1 MVQKIRRKQ
10 TGILEGH
17 PLGVA
22 LRAVLLAGVVITP
35 LLLGVTMGNYR
46 ILFGYRLAL
55 AAVFVLT
62 VFASHTRQ
70 LRRVSPGFL
79 FWILIAAAVMGLVQM
94 LPLPLG
100 VARFFAP
107 TTTGLLEA
115 VWPGVVDASARRYS
129 IAPDLPWAAS
139 WVAWWLSAAGIYWLG
154 RLLFSS
160 GRRSMALVRVLSL
173 SAVLVVI
180 VGLLHL
186 LAGAQR
192 LWGVAEWN
200 HIGGMYGFSSVLRNN
215 NQLGSYLAVGSLG
228 FAGLALYNRSL
239 IHRSRM
245 YFLGALLLGFF
256 AVIANS
262 RGVIVVL
269 GAMLPVLWW
278 IDHRG
283 SGGTNPGSRET
294 ASLWWFMI
302 PLAVMLAGFWY
313 AAPLLIPDFAG
324 AVEARG
330 VGKFDLWIPALPLL
344 LRQGLLGIGLGSY
357 PFLYFQF
364 ADTRPLGFAQT
375 PECMPMDWALS
386 LGLPLG
392 IAITGGIAFFIVKA
406 LWQREKL
413 WRRVG
418 GMLLLFMI
426 IHNLV
431 DYNLTLGAVQLP
443 FFLLLGA
450 LSAPGRNDGSD
461 TGHRGQSRILK
472 PGWVFGILAGLLV
485 LTGGYAVSYSQS
497 ADWHRMH
504 RLASMDIP
512 EQEFDRLAQPLLLRH
527 GLDGYLYE
535 LMASRYLKPRDP
547 VALQQRAD
555 LLNRALM
562 LRPNHPETHRR
573 LALTYLRMGRKDMA
587 FFHFARAFEYA
598 GRLPEPQ
605 DRAFRENLISTEL
618 KRLHFSP
625 EQLWTM
631 LPHQRKWTEQLLRS
645 AINEPRYRAGADAL
659 LADAKKV
666 YGDQSFIALQ
676 AATLA
681 RLRKDTVAQKEH
693 LDRAMA
699 LARAA
704 GDAGDI
710 ARAAYGLALYYYHL
724 KEFDKARPL
733 FETAVASIGN
743 DAGPWTMYI
752 RMLIDEGHFDA
763 AREIARR
770 GFATFP
776 NRYWYGLVLGDIDR
790 ARGEVVRALQH
801 YDRALMSARNNK
813 EKAAMCLRAAGAAL
827 EVDLLLDAQTWVN
840 HLKGIDPHDPMV
852 QKLQDRIDQREATPL
867 PQPTP

>member
-1 MVQKIRRKQ
+1 MAHKIRRKQ
-10 TGILEGH
+10 TGIFEGH

-22 LRAVLLAGVVITP
+22 LRTTLLTGVVVTP
-35 LLLGVTMGNYR
+35 LLLGVTMGNYG
-46 ILFGYRLAL
+46 ILFGYRVAL
-55 AAVFVLT
+55 AAVFVL
-62 VFASHTRQ
+62 AAMAGYTRQ
-70 LRRVSPGFL
+70 LRRVTPGFL
-79 FWILIAAAVMGLVQM
+79 FWILIAAAVMGLLQM

-107 TTTGLLEA
+107 TTTGLLDA

-129 IAPDLPWAAS
+129 IAPDAPWAAS

-154 RLLFSS
+154 RLLFSG
-160 GRRSMALVRVLSL
+160 GRRTMALVRILSL
-173 SAVLVVI
+173 SAMLVVV

-192 LWGVAEWN
+192 LWGVAEWS
-200 HIGGMYGFSSVLRNN
+200 HFGGAYGFSSVLRNN
-215 NQLGSYLAVGSLG
+215 NQLGSYLAAGSLG

-239 IHRSRM
+239 IHRSHM
-245 YFLGALLLGFF
+245 YILGALLLGFF

-283 SGGTNPGSRET
+283 GGHAGPGSRET

-324 AVEARG
+324 AVAARG

-344 LRQGLLGIGLGSY
+344 LRQGLTGIGLGTY

-375 PECMPMDWALS
+375 PECMPVDWALS

-392 IAITGGIAFFIVKA
+392 LAVAGAIGYIVFRA

-413 WRRVG
+413 WRRIG
-418 GMLLLFMI
+418 GMLLLFLM

-450 LSAPGRNDGSD
+450 LSVPGRGKTSATGNGSAA
-461 TGHRGQSRILK
+461 RIAK
-472 PGWVFGILAGLLV
+472 PTAVFGIMAVVLL
-485 LTGGYAVSYSQS
+485 LTGGYAVTYSQS
-497 ADWHRMH
+497 ADWHRMYRFSSMDMPEKEFH
-504 RLASMDIP
+504 RLT
-512 EQEFDRLAQPLLLRH
+512 QPLLLRH

-547 VALQQRAD
+547 EALQQRAD
-555 LLNRALM
+555 LLNRALI

-573 LALTYLRMGRKDMA
+573 LALTYLRMGKNDLA
-587 FFHFARAFEYA
+587 FFHFARAFEFA

-605 DRAFRENLISTEL
+605 GREFRENLISTEL
-618 KRLHFSP
+618 QKLHFSP
-625 EQLWTM
+625 EQLWSM

-645 AINEPRYRAGADAL
+645 AISEPRYRSGADAL
-659 LADAKKV
+659 LENAKKV
-666 YGDQSFIALQ
+666 YGDQAFIELQ
-676 AATLA
+676 AALLA
-681 RLRKDTVAQKEH
+681 RLRNDVPAQKEH
-693 LDRAMA
+693 LDHAMA
-699 LARAA
+699 LAQAA
-704 GDAGDI
+704 GDPRDT

-724 KEFDKARPL
+724 KQFDKARPL

-752 RMLIDEGHFDA
+752 RMLIDQGHYDA
-763 AREIARR
+763 ARETARR
-770 GFATFP
+770 GFATYP

-801 YDRALMSARNNK
+801 YDRALMSARNDR
-813 EKAAMCLRAAGAAL
+813 EKAVVCRRAAEAAL
-827 EVDLLLDAQTWVN
+827 EVDLLHDAQTWVN
-840 HLKGIDPHDPMV
+840 RFKDIAPRSPAV
-852 QKLQDRIDQREATPL
+852 QTLQDRIDRREATPL
-867 PQPTP
+867 PAP